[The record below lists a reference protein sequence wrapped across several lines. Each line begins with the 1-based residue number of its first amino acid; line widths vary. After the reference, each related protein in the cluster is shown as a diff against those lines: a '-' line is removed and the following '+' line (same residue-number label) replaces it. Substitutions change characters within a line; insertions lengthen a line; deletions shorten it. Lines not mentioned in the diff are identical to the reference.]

1 VVREALLKPVTLS
14 AALAEGLA
22 RTQTTQAEALV
33 EATLVVELQTTA
45 MASQVV
51 VAVLSL
57 LKE

>member
-14 AALAEGLA
+14 AALAVVPA
-22 RTQTTQAEALV
+22 RTRTTQAEALV
-33 EATLVVELQTTA
+33 AATLVVELQTTA
-45 MASQVV
+45 MASQAV

>member
-1 VVREALLKPVTLS
+1 VVREVLLKPVTLS

-33 EATLVVELQTTA
+33 AATLVVELQTTA

>member
-1 VVREALLKPVTLS
+1 MVREALLKPVTLS

-33 EATLVVELQTTA
+33 AATLVVELQTTA

>member
-1 VVREALLKPVTLS
+1 
-14 AALAEGLA
+14 LAEGLA

-33 EATLVVELQTTA
+33 AATLVVELQTTA

>member
-1 VVREALLKPVTLS
+1 MVREALLKPVTLS
-14 AALAEGLA
+14 AALAVVPA

-33 EATLVVELQTTA
+33 AATLVVELQTTA